1 MENVFYRI
9 SEAEEKKKTY
19 IDETSKGIP
28 VKESGLSKIG
38 SKDLPDFDFRV
49 WSFSWEQET
58 KPSQLKNSIQLNNVC
73 YFK

>member
-49 WSFSWEQET
+49 
-58 KPSQLKNSIQLNNVC
+58 
-73 YFK
+73 